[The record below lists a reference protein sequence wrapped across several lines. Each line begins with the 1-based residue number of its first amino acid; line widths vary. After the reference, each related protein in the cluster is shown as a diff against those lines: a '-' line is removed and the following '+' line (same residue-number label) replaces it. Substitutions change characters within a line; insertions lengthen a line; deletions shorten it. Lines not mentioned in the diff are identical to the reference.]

1 MSNYMRRLTFLYN
14 LNGSKEMSCIDC
26 CMLYVASASLRKLLA
41 FILMS
46 LKGKFL
52 PKQFLSQKEKLEHM
66 LTLWAFS
73 QVKNP
78 WLPRFPF
85 RNFCQ
90 YLAKNFLMPGL
101 CFLMTDF
108 YHSSTKINHCE
119 KKWNTLDQLKMI
131 CMSN

>member
-1 MSNYMRRLTFLYN
+1 
-14 LNGSKEMSCIDC
+14 
-26 CMLYVASASLRKLLA
+26 MLYVASASLRKLLA

-46 LKGKFL
+46 LKGIFL
-52 PKQFLSQKEKLEHM
+52 PKQFLNQKEKLEHM
-66 LTLWAFS
+66 LTLWA
-73 QVKNP
+73 
-78 WLPRFPF
+78 FPF